1 MIFCRP
7 FSSRV
12 SIHLWVITSHP
23 YSSFPPEQEES
34 NQRRVLSL
42 VKGTAPEGTFSKDAE
57 FDMLYPKHF
66 QLMSQNHWT
75 PLEVAQKA
83 ASFLDLKGAK
93 VLDIGSGIGKF
104 CLIAG
109 NTNPEC
115 SYFGIEQR
123 NELVDC
129 ADNIR
134 DYLELD
140 NVQFIHA
147 NMTQVNFKEFDHFYF
162 YNSFYENIDQH
173 NAIDSKIETSFSLYT
188 YYTLY
193 LRTVLNQMPS
203 GTRVVTYQSEGEV
216 IPATYKLAEHSFN
229 TLLRLWI
236 RE

>member
-1 MIFCRP
+1 LC
-7 FSSRV
+7 
-12 SIHLWVITSHP
+12 VITAHT
-23 YSSFPPEQEES
+23 YSPLPPESEECNQE
-34 NQRRVLSL
+34 QALCL
-42 VKGTAPEGTFSKDAE
+42 AKGRFNASIFRNDAD
-57 FDMLYPKHF
+57 FDLLYPEHF

-75 PLEVAQKA
+75 PLKVAQKA
-83 ASFLDLKGAK
+83 ASFLNVKGKK

-109 NTNPEC
+109 KLNPE
-115 SYFGIEQR
+115 SSFFGIEQR
-123 NELVDC
+123 NELVHC
-129 ADNIR
+129 ADDAK
-134 DYLELD
+134 DYLGLE
-140 NVQFIHA
+140 NVHFIHA
-147 NMTQVNFKEFDHFYF
+147 NMTQVNFREFDHFYF

-173 NAIDSKIETSFSLYT
+173 NAIDNNIETSFSLFT

-216 IPATYKLAEHSFN
+216 IPSTYKIAEHSFN